1 MPPGRGRR
9 DPGRRRAGP
18 DDHGRLLERPDATAA
33 AIRDGWLHTGD
44 LGRLDERG
52 FLHFVERKALTI
64 KRAGEN
70 IAAGEVEQVL
80 LEHPD
85 VAEAAVVGA
94 PDAIRDEAVRPSSCS
109 ARGATTTVEQL
120 EAHCAERLAPFKVPT
135 VWSLRDELPR
145 NSLGKIEYRRLR
157 DEAAEEMEA
166 VL

>member
-1 MPPGRGRR
+1 VPAGDLGEIVVGGVPGETIMAGYWH
-9 DPGRRRAGP
+9 DP
-18 DDHGRLLERPDATAA
+18 EATAA
-33 AIRDGWLHTGD
+33 TIRDGWLHTGD
-44 LGRLDERG
+44 LGRIDERG

-85 VAEAAVVGA
+85 VAEAAVVGV
-94 PDAIRDEAVRPSSCS
+94 PDAIRDEAVKAVVVLAP
-109 ARGATTTVEQL
+109 GATTT
-120 EAHCAERLAPFKVPT
+120 AEELALHSAARLAPFKVPT

-145 NSLGKIEYRRLR
+145 NSLGKVEYRRLR
-157 DEAAEEMEA
+157 EESTEHAEA